1 MSQYTKEYQRKL
13 ISAEEAAGLVKSGM
27 WVDYGAIGGFPSLID
42 EKLAAR
48 AKELTNVKIRAEHSH
63 TQLPQKDL
71 NQEHFIYNSWFLGKV
86 DRENA
91 KKGACSYIPFGLG
104 EGPRMYRQW
113 LKDKVDI
120 TFIEVTPMDA
130 KGNFNFGTAVTRQ
143 KAACEVA
150 KTVVMEVNE
159 RQPWVMGGY
168 DEVVHISEVDYIV
181 ENHEYRIPVF
191 PAAEVTPEDEKI
203 AALLAEQIE
212 DGATI
217 QLGVGAIPSVV
228 GKLLIKHNLKDL
240 GIHSEMFNDSMMEL
254 IEAGVV
260 NGSKKSLN
268 KGRSVFC
275 FAAGSEKLYKFMD
288 RNPALAGFPVDY
300 TNDPYIIAKNK
311 KQIAINSTLRVDL
324 RGQVCSESVGTRQ
337 ISGTGGQLEFTR
349 GAYMSEGGKAFI
361 CLHATREG
369 QDGKPV
375 SNIVPVLLV
384 GDMVTVPATDVSY
397 VVTEYGMVNLKGLS
411 VWERA
416 KALISIAHPD
426 YREEL
431 TKAAIEAGFITK
443 GTVGIGWEEQ
453 GRIETDTTNV
463 K

>member
-1 MSQYTKEYQRKL
+1 MRNYTKSYQRKL

-27 WVDYGAIGGFPSLID
+27 WVDYGAICGFPSLVD

-48 AKELTNVKIRAEHSH
+48 AKELEGVKIRAEHSH
-63 TQLPQKDL
+63 TVIPKADPR
-71 NQEHFIYNSWFLGKV
+71 QEHFIYNSWFLGKV

-91 KKGACSYIPFGLG
+91 KNGATSYIPFGLG

-120 TFIEVTPMDA
+120 TFIEVTPMDE

-143 KAACEVA
+143 KAATEVA

-159 RQPWVMGGY
+159 AQPWVCGGY
-168 DEVVHISEVDYIV
+168 DETVNISKVHYIV
-181 ENHEYRIPVF
+181 ENHEYKIPIF
-191 PAAEVTPEDEKI
+191 QPAVPAPEDTKI
-203 AALLAEQIE
+203 AALLAEQI
-212 DGATI
+212 DNGATI

-228 GKLLIKHNLKDL
+228 GKLLIQHNLKDL
-240 GIHSEMFNDSMMEL
+240 GIHSEMFNDSMMDL

-260 NGSKKSLN
+260 NGSQKSLN

-275 FAAGSEKLYKFMD
+275 FAAGSEKLYRFMD

-311 KQIAINSTLRVDL
+311 KQISINSTLRIDL

-349 GAYMSEGGKAFI
+349 GAYLAEGGKAFI

-369 QDGKPV
+369 KDGKPI
-375 SNIVPVLLV
+375 SNIVPVLEL
-384 GDMVTVPATDVSY
+384 GDMVSVPATDVSY
-397 VVTEYGMVNLKGLS
+397 VVTEYGMVNLKGLA
-411 VWERA
+411 VWQRA

-426 YREEL
+426 FREAL
-431 TKAAIEAGFITK
+431 TKAAIKAEFITR
-443 GTVGIGWEEQ
+443 GTIGIGWS
-453 GRIETDTTNV
+453 D
-463 K
+463 